1 MTIQKAFGHPKNELF
16 VETSKLLNST
26 LNLDELLDLVL
37 DLSARIMEAQASSL
51 LLVDEKSGKLK
62 LHVSPEE
69 RAEGKRELELKM
81 GEGMAGWV
89 AEHIQ
94 PVISNRVKEDPRYCP
109 ELEERI
115 GFSINSLICI
125 PLLRRGRLIG
135 VVTALNKMKGKEFD
149 QEDLEV
155 FSSLADQIAIALDNS
170 YLFGRLKKKTLE
182 TQTLLEVE
190 KSLSSTLN
198 LNELLEII
206 LDSLLKVVK
215 YDAVA
220 IFLINESRQE
230 IDHIK
235 ARGFDPLLEPD
246 LQLKMGEG
254 VAGWAAKSKE
264 GLIVPNVKDDPRY
277 IEARVE
283 TESGMAVPI
292 VSQNRTIGV
301 FSLESDEPNAYTHD
315 DLELLEA
322 FASLAAISLERARQH
337 EEILEKRRLEEELS
351 IAKRI
356 QKTFLPQKR
365 PQLPGFDISG
375 INIPSEEVGGDYYDF
390 ISITDSQIG
399 IVIADVSGKGIP
411 AALIMASVRAGL
423 IAEIRNNYAIRSIMA
438 KVNNLLFESTASDI
452 YVTAV
457 YGVLDPKNRIFTFSN
472 AGHNAPILRRA
483 DGEMK
488 YLTEGGMALG
498 MFENSKYEERPLG
511 VGPGE
516 IIVFYTDGVTEA
528 KNDDQEEFGT
538 RRLKQVI
545 DDSHQFGAR
554 QIRENIYEAVKKFT
568 GISHQEDDLTMIV
581 AKVRDSGLVAGER
594 RDDKKL

>member
-1 MTIQKAFGHPKNELF
+1 MTTKRAFSHSKNELF

-37 DLSARIMEAQASSL
+37 TLSARIMEAQASSL

-94 PVISNRVKEDPRYCP
+94 PVISNRVKEDPRYSP
-109 ELEERI
+109 ELEGRI
-115 GFSINSLICI
+115 GFSIESLICI

-135 VVTALNKMKGKEFD
+135 VVTALNKINGQEFD

-170 YLFGRLKKKTLE
+170 YLFSKLKKKTLE
-182 TQTLLEVE
+182 TETLLEVE
-190 KSLSSTLN
+190 KSLSSTLD
-198 LNELLEII
+198 LNRLLELI
-206 LDSLLKVVK
+206 LDSLLKVVR

-220 IFLINESRQE
+220 IFLVDREKQE
-230 IDHIK
+230 IEHIK
-235 ARGFDPLLEPD
+235 ARGYDPALEPD
-246 LQLKMGEG
+246 LQLKIGEG
-254 VAGWAAKSKE
+254 LAGWAAKTRESV
-264 GLIVPNVKDDPRY
+264 IVPNVKEDSRY

-283 TESGMAVPI
+283 TLSGMVVPI
-292 VSQNRTIGV
+292 VSQNRIIGV
-301 FSLESDEPNAYTHD
+301 FSLESDESNAYTHD
-315 DLELLEA
+315 DLEFLEA

-337 EEILEKRRLEEELS
+337 REILDKRRLEEELS

-356 QKTFLPQKR
+356 QQSFLPQGK
-365 PQLPGFDISG
+365 PQLSGFDISG

-390 ISITDSQIG
+390 IPIIENQIG
-399 IVIADVSGKGIP
+399 IVIGDVSGKGIP
-411 AALIMASVRAGL
+411 AALIMASLRAGL
-423 IAEIRNNYAIRSIMA
+423 IAEIRNNYA
-438 KVNNLLFESTASDI
+438 
-452 YVTAV
+452 
-457 YGVLDPKNRIFTFSN
+457 
-472 AGHNAPILRRA
+472 APILRRA

-511 VGPGE
+511 VSPGD

-528 KNDDQEEFGT
+528 KNESQEEFGT
-538 RRLKQVI
+538 RRLKRVI
-545 DDSHQFGAR
+545 SDSHQLGAS
-554 QIRENIYEAVKKFT
+554 QIQENIYNAVKEFN
-568 GISHQEDDLTMIV
+568 GVSHQEDDLTMMVIK
-581 AKVRDSGLVAGER
+581 AL
-594 RDDKKL
+594 

>member
-1 MTIQKAFGHPKNELF
+1 MPTEPALPSSKNDLF

-26 LNLDELLDLVL
+26 LNLDELLDLAL

-51 LLVDEKSGKLK
+51 LLVDEKSGSLK

-69 RAEGKRELELKM
+69 RAQGKRELEIKM
-81 GEGMAGWV
+81 GEGIAGWV

-94 PVISNRVKEDPRYCP
+94 PVLSNRVKDDPRYCA

-115 GFSINSLICI
+115 GFSIKSLICI

-135 VVTALNKMKGKEFD
+135 VVTALNKMNGKEFD
-149 QEDLEV
+149 QADLET
-155 FSSLADQIAIALDNS
+155 FSSLADQIAIALDNA

-198 LNELLEII
+198 LNELLELI

-220 IFLINESRQE
+220 IFLVDKEKQE

-246 LQLKMGEG
+246 LQLKIGEG
-254 VAGWAAKSKE
+254 VAGWAAKNKE
-264 GLIVPNVKDDPRY
+264 SLIVPNTKQDPRY

-283 TESGMAVPI
+283 TKSGMAVPI

-301 FSLESDEPNAYTHD
+301 FSLESDQPDAYDHD

-365 PQLPGFDISG
+365 PRVSGFDISG

-390 ISITDSQIG
+390 IPINESQMG

-488 YLTEGGMALG
+488 YLIEGGMALG
-498 MFENSKYEERPLG
+498 MFENSKYEERPLS
-511 VGPGE
+511 VAPGE
-516 IIVFYTDGVTEA
+516 IILFYTDGVTEA
-528 KNDDQEEFGT
+528 KNQSQEEFGT

-545 DDSHQFGAR
+545 EDSHRLGAR
-554 QIRENIYEAVKKFT
+554 QIRENVYEAVKKFT
-568 GISHQEDDLTMIV
+568 GLSHQEDDLTMIV
-581 AKVRDSGLVAGER
+581 FKVRG
-594 RDDKKL
+594 

>member
-1 MTIQKAFGHPKNELF
+1 MITKRASPHSKNDLF

-51 LLVDEKSGKLK
+51 LLIDEKSGKLR

-69 RAEGKRELELKM
+69 KAEGKKKLELKM
-81 GEGMAGWV
+81 GEGIAGWV

-94 PVISNRVKEDPRYCP
+94 PVLSNRVKEDPRYCP

-115 GFSINSLICI
+115 GFSIDSLICI

-135 VVTALNKMKGKEFD
+135 VVTVLNKMNGKEFD

-170 YLFGRLKKKTLE
+170 YLFGKLKKKTLE
-182 TQTLLEVE
+182 TETLLEVE

-198 LNELLEII
+198 LNELLELI
-206 LDSLLKVVK
+206 LDSLLKVVR
-215 YDAVA
+215 YDAVV
-220 IFLINESRQE
+220 IFLIHREKGE
-230 IDHIK
+230 IEHIK
-235 ARGFDPLLEPD
+235 ARGFAPALEPD
-246 LQLKMGEG
+246 LQLKIGEG
-254 VAGWAAKSKE
+254 LAGWAAKTKE
-264 GLIVPNVKDDPRY
+264 SLIVPNVKEDSRY
-277 IEARVE
+277 IEAKVE
-283 TESGMAVPI
+283 TKSGMVVPI
-292 VSQNRTIGV
+292 VSQNRIIGV
-301 FSLESDEPNAYTHD
+301 FSLESDEPNAYTRD

-337 EEILEKRRLEEELS
+337 EEILKKRKLEEELS

-356 QKTFLPQKR
+356 QQSFLPREKPR
-365 PQLPGFDISG
+365 LPGFDISG

-390 ISITDSQIG
+390 IPIIENQIG
-399 IVIADVSGKGIP
+399 IVIGDVSGKGIP

-488 YLTEGGMALG
+488 HLTEGGMALG

-511 VGPGE
+511 INPGE

-528 KNDDQEEFGT
+528 KNDMEEEFGT

-545 DDSHQFGAR
+545 SDSHKLSAS
-554 QIRENIYEAVKKFT
+554 QIQENIHNAVKDFT

-581 AKVRDSGLVAGER
+581 VKIRD
-594 RDDKKL
+594 